1 MPDLSVNVD
10 GLRLPNPFVI
20 ASGPPGTN
28 AAVIMRAFEEGWGG
42 VVSKT
47 CLLDHRK
54 IVNVS
59 PRYARMRVGGA
70 GSEIAKWSNGQMT
83 KGGTG
88 GTGGAG
94 VGGGEIVGWENIE
107 LISDRPFEDWLDDFR
122 RVKDRFPDGVLI
134 ASVMEEFSR
143 DAWAEIIGRCED
155 AGVDGFELNLSCPHG
170 LPEQRMGAAMGQE
183 PEIIEEVCSWARG
196 ATRRPIWAKL
206 TPNVTRIEDAARAA
220 LKAGCSGVSA
230 INTVLCVMGVD
241 LETLRPLPT
250 VEGYSTAGGYSGRAI
265 RPIALRMAME
275 SAMVIEAEF
284 PGRSLSALG
293 GIETGEDAAQFM
305 LLGADTV
312 QACTGVMIH
321 GYGLVHEL
329 KRGLER
335 FMERHGFE
343 RVEEFRGRSLAFMTT
358 HAELVARQR
367 AARQKAAGLAPTVL
381 TDVQWRADRFV
392 QQSEGLLNQP

>member
-10 GLRLPNPFVI
+10 GLRLPNPFLI

-28 AAVIMRAFEEGWGG
+28 GTVILRAFEEGWGG

-47 CLLDHRK
+47 CLLDHTK

-59 PRYARMRVGGA
+59 PRYARMRAGGA
-70 GSEIAKWSNGQMT
+70 RSD
-83 KGGTG
+83 
-88 GTGGAG
+88 
-94 VGGGEIVGWENIE
+94 GGGSGDEIIGWENIE

-122 RVKDRFPDGVLI
+122 RVKDRFPGGVLI

-143 DAWAEIIGRCED
+143 DAWAEIIGRCEE

-170 LPEQRMGAAMGQE
+170 LPERRMGAAMGQE

-206 TPNVTRIEDAARAA
+206 TPNITRIDDAARAA
-220 LKAGCSGVSA
+220 LKAGCSGISA

-250 VEGYSTAGGYSGRAI
+250 VEGYSMAGGYSGKAI

-275 SAMVIEAEF
+275 SAMLIEAEF

-305 LLGADTV
+305 LLGADTLQV
-312 QACTGVMIH
+312 CTGVMIH
-321 GYGLVHEL
+321 GYGLVREL

-358 HAELVARQR
+358 HADLVARQR
-367 AARQKAAGLAPTVL
+367 AARQNDTHGTKPAVL